1 MGATAMAFF
10 NAVSGVTRQ
19 PVNPQPAAP
28 PLQPPLGV
36 GPVPGSRSAR
46 RHYQQ
51 HLQQLQLQQQQ
62 MLAPAK
68 LAKGKQ
74 VVVAAPSA
82 AAAAAGPSGP
92 SAPSCSS
99 AADDAVVVA
108 QPPLPAPSR
117 CPCTVDELLAPF
129 KSKIRAFKKL
139 KKRLATRSSGSTAPN
154 NLPPLTFNPI
164 HGENI
169 ELCFDRRVAR
179 RTESFC
185 KAVTFSNRPVL
196 VGEKVYIRFL
206 EISDSWSGV
215 IRMGFT
221 SYDPVTLAASS
232 SGLPRYACP
241 DLTNKPGSW
250 AKALSERFA
259 VQGAVLYFYVTATG
273 DVHFGVNGEDKG
285 FFFGDVETRGPLW
298 AVVDV
303 YGNSTAIELVD
314 PRGNLNNSRR
324 SLTSGEWDSGS
335 SPEHLAHS
343 PALPAGMPGQ
353 HHHDQDV
360 LPSPRFQPSGAV
372 FSFLGFHRN
381 RGRNVLL
388 NADRTVATRPD
399 TEFCHGYVFTQRPVV
414 LGERIVV
421 QVLNTEPAYVGALAF
436 GLTSCDPANLSPS
449 ELPEDADFLLDRSE
463 YWVVSK
469 DVASAPQRGDELTFS
484 VSHDGEVTISRNGS
498 TPVVF
503 MHVDHSLQLWAFMD
517 VYGSTQRVRLLGSL
531 MDPSLSLAAPSA
543 SSVHAHRSQ
552 GSSNQSSVDPHTAN
566 NTNNGRLSL
575 GSACCSSSSASTA
588 PAHTTG
594 ATAEV
599 LQLAANGGTMLVVN
613 LPPNPHTY
621 LHGPPPAAAADADAA
636 AASASTSFGENG
648 HEQPSMQW
656 VGQHAV
662 NTMSGSECSI
672 CYERPIDSVLY
683 MCGHMC
689 MCFEC
694 AVQQWR
700 GKGGGHCPMCRAVIR
715 DVIRTYKS

>member
-1 MGATAMAFF
+1 MGQ
-10 NAVSGVTRQ
+10 SGSS
-19 PVNPQPAAP
+19 
-28 PLQPPLGV
+28 LG
-36 GPVPGSRSAR
+36 
-46 RHYQQ
+46 Q
-51 HLQQLQLQQQQ
+51 
-62 MLAPAK
+62 
-68 LAKGKQ
+68 
-74 VVVAAPSA
+74 
-82 AAAAAGPSGP
+82 
-92 SAPSCSS
+92 
-99 AADDAVVVA
+99 
-108 QPPLPAPSR
+108 
-117 CPCTVDELLAPF
+117 
-129 KSKIRAFKKL
+129 
-139 KKRLATRSSGSTAPN
+139 ATRSSGGTATN
-154 NLPPLTFNPI
+154 NMPPLAFHQI

-221 SYDPVTLAASS
+221 SYDPVSLAASA

-314 PRGNLNNSRR
+314 PRAQLNNSRR
-324 SLTSGEWDSGS
+324 SLTGSTGGEWDSSG
-335 SPEHLAHS
+335 SPERLADAVAALRLQQPLPQPPQQGDQQRARGHS
-343 PALPAGMPGQ
+343 QPSPGATPAAAPAARGHHAHHRHGHHQ
-353 HHHDQDV
+353 HRSSSSSSSGGHHEHDL

-372 FSFLGFHRN
+372 FSFMAFHRT
-381 RGRNVLL
+381 RGRNVVL
-388 NADRTVATRPD
+388 NADRTLATRPD
-399 TEFCHGYVFTQRPVV
+399 TEFCHGYVFTQRPIV

-436 GLTSCDPANLSPS
+436 GLTSCDPATLSPS

-469 DVASAPQRGDELTFS
+469 DVASAPQRGDELTFAVTYS
-484 VSHDGEVTISRNGS
+484 GEVTISRNGS

-503 MHVDHSLQLWAFMD
+503 MHVDHTLQLWAFLD

-531 MDPSLSLAAPSA
+531 MDPSLSTTPPSA
-543 SSVHAHRSQ
+543 ASAAHRLALA
-552 GSSNQSSVDPHTAN
+552 NQSSVDPHTAN
-566 NTNNGRLSL
+566 NHNNGRLAGCAPSQASRPPVPPH
-575 GSACCSSSSASTA
+575 GCSA
-588 PAHTTG
+588 PAPAPSPAPSAASVPTTVTVVTPHASPAHASGATG

-599 LQLAANGGTMLVVN
+599 LQLPGTGGTMLVVN

-621 LHGPPPAAAADADAA
+621 LPGPAPTPQPASSLADAGPA
-636 AASASTSFGENG
+636 TSFGENG
-648 HEQPSMQW
+648 FAEPSVQQW

-662 NTMSGSECSI
+662 SNTMHGSECSI
-672 CYERPIDSVLY
+672 CYERSIDSVLY
-683 MCGHMC
+683 TCGHMC

>member
-1 MGATAMAFF
+1 MGQ
-10 NAVSGVTRQ
+10 SG
-19 PVNPQPAAP
+19 
-28 PLQPPLGV
+28 
-36 GPVPGSRSAR
+36 
-46 RHYQQ
+46 
-51 HLQQLQLQQQQ
+51 
-62 MLAPAK
+62 
-68 LAKGKQ
+68 
-74 VVVAAPSA
+74 
-82 AAAAAGPSGP
+82 
-92 SAPSCSS
+92 SS
-99 AADDAVVVA
+99 MG
-108 QPPLPAPSR
+108 Q
-117 CPCTVDELLAPF
+117 
-129 KSKIRAFKKL
+129 
-139 KKRLATRSSGSTAPN
+139 ATRSSGSTAPN

-335 SPEHLAHS
+335 SPEHLVSAMAAMRVQQQQQGGQGAQQEPPQQSQQQHRSRSAHAHGGSGGSGGGSSGGQQAGVQGRHHGHHRHSHAHPHHRSSSSGHHGQPAPAAAPAHS

-588 PAHTTG
+588 SSRPAGPPVPPHAVPTTVTVVTPHGSPAHTTG

-621 LHGPPPAAAADADAA
+621 LHGPPPAAAAASSSTPSHQAAALQDADAA

-648 HEQPSMQW
+648 HEPSMQW